1 MADILNPDI
10 ANVIPLIIVHNEMI
24 IAIILNSTKHKHI
37 VTGTTVEWRIM
48 ESHNYTSHGSY
59 CSNA

>member
-24 IAIILNSTKHKHI
+24 IAIILNSTKHKYI

-48 ESHNYTSHGSY
+48 NYTSHGSY
-59 CSNA
+59 CSNG